1 MQKTLTWKM
10 MMKRLAITFYDVR
23 FEAREVTKTDRFS
36 RQSSMD

>member
-1 MQKTLTWKM
+1 MMKKM
-10 MMKRLAITFYDVR
+10 MKSVAITFYDVM